1 MSKLVLLKNGD
12 FFDEMEL
19 QFQILIATLSQRW
32 IVLDQIRGKIN
43 DSGCDCDRT
52 FLFDTIES
60 LFHMGYLTRD
70 WMNQSNC
77 YGYMITKDGVSK
89 QIFLIEYFKSLRA
102 HQQKASGN
110 GQSGLGFAET

>member
-1 MSKLVLLKNGD
+1 MSKLVQLNNGD

-19 QFQILIATLSQRW
+19 QFQIFIATFNQRW
-32 IVLDQIRGKIN
+32 IVPDQVIEKIH

-70 WMNQSNC
+70 WMNKSNC
-77 YGYMITKDGVSK
+77 YGYMITKDGVSR

-102 HQQKASGN
+102 HQRMS
-110 GQSGLGFAET
+110 

>member
-19 QFQILIATLSQRW
+19 QFQIFIATLNQKW
-32 IVLDQIRGKIN
+32 LVPDQVMGKIRI
-43 DSGCDCDRT
+43 SGCDCDPA

-70 WMNQSNC
+70 WLNKSNC
-77 YGYMITKDGVSK
+77 YGYMITKNGVSR

-102 HQQKASGN
+102 DQRRS
-110 GQSGLGFAET
+110 